1 MLEKVEVFLRIHMR
15 NKSNI
20 PFFSLV
26 NDDETKEHITRRM
39 RNCILLCLLIYLFL
53 FALRICVEYR
63 LCQCL

>member
-15 NKSNI
+15 NESNI

-39 RNCILLCLLIYLFL
+39 RNCILLCLLI
-53 FALRICVEYR
+53 
-63 LCQCL
+63 